1 MGWGRKKGNSGQ
13 RMIAT
18 ASLSATMK
26 MRGAQGEEARGGSL
40 YLCIL
45 YIWVCASDRGRQWGT
60 GRERKTARIKKKWKK
75 PKGHRAKTGSPPNQ
89 FGLAESGCTICHQ
102 STFAVLSALPS
113 IYRGHPLCT
122 LLRNK
127 TRRRN
132 RNTEEKNA
140 HTRPW
145 IWSFSLCRE

>member
-1 MGWGRKKGNSGQ
+1 MTEVDSE
-13 RMIAT
+13 
-18 ASLSATMK
+18 
-26 MRGAQGEEARGGSL
+26 AQGEGEKQL
-40 YLCIL
+40 EL
-45 YIWVCASDRGRQWGT
+45 
-60 GRERKTARIKKKWKK
+60 KKKKRKK

-132 RNTEEKNA
+132 RNTEEKM
-140 HTRPW
+140 HTHFHESDLSVSAENKGEEAP
-145 IWSFSLCRE
+145 